1 MLKKPALILFII
13 SIIAMLLLLF
23 RSAADIEWLDNILFN
38 YRNSVIEPIEFIS
51 VFLIPTTLYLLFFN
65 LTIQQAWWRW
75 ARFALLV
82 PFALIVLLLPT
93 YQNGGGFITF
103 GGTTDGVILWGVVFT
118 IATLVHTLY
127 QRFWLKVGF

>member
-1 MLKKPALILFII
+1 
-13 SIIAMLLLLF
+13 MLLLLF

-103 GGTTDGVILWGVVFT
+103 GGTTDGVILWGLVFT